1 MESELK
7 FQPTQIY
14 MLNMEDLRCIMHEC
28 FAMAYKAK
36 KEKDNEKLLSTSEV
50 LARCNID
57 RTTLYRWK
65 LTEYLVPIKV
75 GKKKNYYRLSD
86 LKKLGL

>member
-1 MESELK
+1 MENNELP
-7 FQPTQIY
+7 QLY
-14 MLNMEDLRCIMHEC
+14 LVRMEDLRCIMHEC

-36 KEKDNEKLLSTSEV
+36 KEKDNEQLLSTSEV
-50 LARCNID
+50 LARCKID

-65 LTEYLVPIKV
+65 LTEYLTPIKV
-75 GKKKNYYRLSD
+75 GKKKNYYKLSD

>member
-1 MESELK
+1 MENNELP
-7 FQPTQIY
+7 QLY
-14 MLNMEDLRCIMHEC
+14 LVRMEDLRCIMREC
-28 FAMAYKAK
+28 FEMAYRAK
-36 KEKDNEKLLSTSEV
+36 KEKDNEQLLSTSEV
-50 LARCNID
+50 LKRCNID

-75 GKKKNYYRLSD
+75 GKKKNYYRLQD

>member
-1 MESELK
+1 METEFK
-7 FQPTQIY
+7 PQQIY
-14 MLNMEDLRCIMHEC
+14 MLSMEDLRCIMHEC
-28 FAMAYKAK
+28 FNLAFRAK
-36 KEKDNEKLLSTSEV
+36 KEKDNEQLLSTSEV

-57 RTTLYRWK
+57 RSTLYRWK